1 LGSELAVTSVVAT
14 IDSLTPAL
22 VERARSGDRAA
33 FEALLSGR
41 VVRLMRLATSI
52 LLHDADAGDA
62 VQDSCVRAWVELP
75 QLRDPAQF
83 DAWLWRIV
91 INACR
96 TTLRRRHRTAVR
108 EIAMDDATGPADMQ
122 EPGPGIG
129 ENVSEVEAIRL
140 SFARLDPDRR
150 AILILHHVEGR
161 SVGEIAAVLGIPE
174 GTAKWRLHAARQE
187 LGRALKVERR

>member
-1 LGSELAVTSVVAT
+1 MTSVAAT

-22 VERARSGDRAA
+22 VERARSGDRSA
-33 FEALLSGR
+33 FEALISGR

-75 QLRDPAQF
+75 RLRDPAQF

-91 INACR
+91 INTCR
-96 TTLRRRHRTAVR
+96 TALRRRHRTALR
-108 EIAMDDATGPADMQ
+108 EIAMDDATGSVDTP

-129 ENVSEVEAIRL
+129 EHVSEVEVVRR

-187 LGRALKVERR
+187 LGRALKVEQR

>member
-1 LGSELAVTSVVAT
+1 
-14 IDSLTPAL
+14 
-22 VERARSGDRAA
+22 
-33 FEALLSGR
+33 
-41 VVRLMRLATSI
+41 MRLATSI

-75 QLRDPAQF
+75 KLRDPAQF

-96 TTLRRRHRTAVR
+96 TTLRRRHRTGVR
-108 EIAMDDATGPADMQ
+108 EIAIDDAGAVVDT
-122 EPGPGIG
+122 PGSGLGMG
-129 ENVSEVEAIRL
+129 ESVSEVEVIQR

-150 AILILHHVEGR
+150 AILILHYVEGR
-161 SVGEIAAVLGIPE
+161 SIAEIAAVLGIPE

-187 LGRALKVERR
+187 LERALKVERR

>member
-1 LGSELAVTSVVAT
+1 MTSAAAT
-14 IDSLTPAL
+14 IDARTPAL
-22 VERARSGDRAA
+22 VERARAGDRAA
-33 FEALLSGR
+33 FEALISGR
-41 VVRLMRLATSI
+41 VLRLMRLATSI

-75 QLRDPAQF
+75 QLREPAQF

-96 TTLRRRHRTAVR
+96 TTLRRRHRTGVR
-108 EIAMDDATGPADMQ
+108 EITIDDA
-122 EPGPGIG
+122 G
-129 ENVSEVEAIRL
+129 EVVDTPQSGLGMGESVSEVEVIQR

-150 AILILHHVEGR
+150 VILILHHVEGR
-161 SVGEIAAVLGIPE
+161 SIAEIAAVLGIPE

>member
-1 LGSELAVTSVVAT
+1 MAVTSVAAT

-33 FEALLSGR
+33 FEALISGR
-41 VVRLMRLATSI
+41 LVRLMRLATSI

-96 TTLRRRHRTAVR
+96 TSLRRRHRTAVR
-108 EIAMDDATGPADMQ
+108 EIAMDDSTGSLDTP

-129 ENVSEVEAIRL
+129 ENVSEVEVVRL

-161 SVGEIAAVLGIPE
+161 SVAEIAAVLGIPE

>member
-1 LGSELAVTSVVAT
+1 LAVTSAPAT
-14 IDSLTPAL
+14 IDARTPVL
-22 VERARSGDRAA
+22 VERARAGDRAA
-33 FEALLSGR
+33 FEALIRGR

-96 TTLRRRHRTAVR
+96 TTLRRRHRTGVR
-108 EIAMDDATGPADMQ
+108 EITIDDA
-122 EPGPGIG
+122 G
-129 ENVSEVEAIRL
+129 EVVDTPQSGLGMGESVSEVEVIQR

-161 SVGEIAAVLGIPE
+161 SIAEIAAVFGIPE